1 MKITK
6 AQIKQV
12 LKEELKKVRQL
23 KEDTKASDE
32 PYVDPFSPEQH
43 KKMKA
48 HAAREKE
55 RLEKYGPLKYG
66 DDIDPPSL
74 QAQMQ
79 TAILAAVEALDAGDM
94 EAARAAFPESLLK
107 DLRPYSG
114 PVGKLPT
121 KAQLDVMDDYDI

>member
-1 MKITK
+1 MKLTK
-6 AQIKQV
+6 QKLKQII
-12 LKEELKKVRQL
+12 KEELTAVL
-23 KEDTKASDE
+23 KEDTAYSDE

-55 RLEKYGPLKYG
+55 RLEKHGPLKYG

-94 EAARAAFPESLLK
+94 EAARAAFPEHLLK
-107 DLRPYSG
+107 DLRPYEG
-114 PVGKLPT
+114 PEGKIPT
-121 KAQLDVMDDYDI
+121 SAQLAAWAHYDI